1 VLDEYGVSSENFLN
15 YKVLTGDAGDNVPG
29 IKGVG
34 PKTIAKLY
42 PELADDV
49 KMTLTEVIDKAKEGE
64 GKAFMSIRNFEHQ
77 LKINEKLMDLTNP
90 NIPDDSL
97 VEINEMLENPN
108 KTFRS
113 KEFMSLYE
121 EDDLGNSISNLQTWL
136 HNNFYQLSKYK

>member
-1 VLDEYGVSSENFLN
+1 
-15 YKVLTGDAGDNVPG
+15 
-29 IKGVG
+29 
-34 PKTIAKLY
+34 
-42 PELADDV
+42 
-49 KMTLTEVIDKAKEGE
+49 
-64 GKAFMSIRNFEHQ
+64 MSIRNFEHQ

-97 VEINEMLENPN
+97 IEINEMLENPN